1 MVVGIATGLTIAL
14 IAVLVILLC
23 ISKQRDPNEDEE
35 QMEYI
40 RKWHEGRK

>member
-1 MVVGIATGLTIAL
+1 MIVGIAVVLTIAL
-14 IAVLVILLC
+14 IAALVILLC

-40 RKWHEGRK
+40 RKWHEERK